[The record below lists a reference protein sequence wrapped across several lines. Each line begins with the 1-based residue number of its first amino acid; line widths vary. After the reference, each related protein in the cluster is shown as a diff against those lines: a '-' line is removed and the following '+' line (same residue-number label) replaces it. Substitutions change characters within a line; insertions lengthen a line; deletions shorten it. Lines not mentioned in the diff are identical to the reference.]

1 METPIIFDQGET
13 NDIINYDPIKII
25 QDEIEYKLN
34 IKSKGEIFT
43 FSINVKEQLLYTN
56 YIRTMSFKEIK
67 ELNKIFSILN
77 SFNDFYDFLKS
88 LSDKKRLNIKKSNNK
103 ISIMIYLEV
112 LLKQEIIEI
121 DLFLGKQD
129 IDLNMKIITNEI
141 LNIKENEI
149 NYIKKENK
157 KLNLDIIDLKNKNC
171 KLEEEINNIKNKNN
185 TFDAIIK
192 SKIDKNISIIK
203 ILIFSIILISS
214 TILLIIFKN
223 LFSLKEE
230 IIEQNKEINKL
241 KNEINREMNDLIIK
255 NKSAKVRIGE

>member
-13 NDIINYDPIKII
+13 NDIINYEPIKII

-43 FSINVKEQLLYTN
+43 FSINVKEQLSYTN
-56 YIRTMSFKEIK
+56 YIRTMTFKEIK

-121 DLFLGKQD
+121 DLFLGK
-129 IDLNMKIITNEI
+129 
-141 LNIKENEI
+141 
-149 NYIKKENK
+149 
-157 KLNLDIIDLKNKNC
+157 
-171 KLEEEINNIKNKNN
+171 
-185 TFDAIIK
+185 
-192 SKIDKNISIIK
+192 
-203 ILIFSIILISS
+203 
-214 TILLIIFKN
+214 
-223 LFSLKEE
+223 
-230 IIEQNKEINKL
+230 
-241 KNEINREMNDLIIK
+241 
-255 NKSAKVRIGE
+255 